1 MKPETK
7 TLLMC
12 RYVED
17 GGVTILR
24 IRQLLNYPQ
33 PAVSAHRSLE
43 NLAAILNFFSFK
55 RLAIVS
61 CHFLYS
67 YVLNCQ
73 KIEYHDL
80 FGVSN

>member
-1 MKPETK
+1 
-7 TLLMC
+7 MC
-12 RYVED
+12 GYVED

-24 IRQLLNYPQ
+24 IRQLLNFPQ
-33 PAVSAHRSLE
+33 PAVSARRSLE
-43 NLAAILNFFSFK
+43 NLAAILNFSCK
-55 RLAIVS
+55 RLAMVS
-61 CHFLYS
+61 CHLMYS